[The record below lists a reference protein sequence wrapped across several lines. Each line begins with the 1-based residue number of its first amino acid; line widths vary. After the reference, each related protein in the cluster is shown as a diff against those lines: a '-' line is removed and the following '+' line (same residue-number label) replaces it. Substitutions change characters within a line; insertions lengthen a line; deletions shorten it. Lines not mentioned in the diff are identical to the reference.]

1 MANTTR
7 KTTDGDTP
15 DETPTKP
22 QTREAEMTDSKTSD
36 KQTSDKHTSDKRTSD
51 KRTSA
56 PKPKPESESE
66 QDGKA
71 QSKGNASPGPMVVL
85 RGAREQLA
93 ELTGMTP
100 ESVSSFER
108 TDDGWLLEVE
118 VLELARVPDTM
129 SLLASYEVQLDPQGE
144 LTGYR
149 RLRRYERGRSEP
161 RGAGR

>member
-1 MANTTR
+1 
-7 KTTDGDTP
+7 
-15 DETPTKP
+15 
-22 QTREAEMTDSKTSD
+22 MTDSDTSD
-36 KQTSDKHTSDKRTSD
+36 KQTSDEQTSDKQTSERRPPAKRAPAKRSAPKRTAA
-51 KRTSA
+51 KRTSEDA
-56 PKPKPESESE
+56 PERDDARERDDAPER
-66 QDGKA
+66 DDAAG
-71 QSKGNASPGPMVVL
+71 SKVKASPGPMVVL
-85 RGAREQLA
+85 RHAREQLA

-108 TDDGWLLEVE
+108 TDDGWSLEVE

-129 SLLASYEVQLDPQGE
+129 SLLASYEVQLDPRGE